1 MPCCGQN
8 WRILLWS
15 QELWHDAPCSRIR
28 VARGGL
34 NVARVPW
41 PGRTRAPGPVRPPT
55 PSARPGHWPRPLIGL
70 ARAHRP
76 HRGRRASGV
85 PFGVDER
92 PIPPESRARRSTL
105 LRRNS
110 HESLKIK
117 IHRFL
122 QIGTFSDSGS
132 AADPRPWT
140 ARLPERGQ
148 LQKKMRT
155 VSGDRSSNRNRLSTI
170 NIDRR
175 SICKQRGGCEVRK
188 TAEAISQAQVIFAM
202 VSCRH
207 ST

>member
-1 MPCCGQN
+1 M
-8 WRILLWS
+8 IA
-15 QELWHDAPCSRIR
+15 DSR
-28 VARGGL
+28 
-34 NVARVPW
+34 
-41 PGRTRAPGPVRPPT
+41 GPRWVECRQGAM
-55 PSARPGHWPRPLIGL
+55 ARPNASAGARLPADSERSAWPKPLIGL

-76 HRGRRASGV
+76 HRGQRASGV

-155 VSGDRSSNRNRLSTI
+155 VSGNRSSNRNWLSTI
-170 NIDRR
+170 LTEEVSASNVAAAKYARQRKRFHRR
-175 SICKQRGGCEVRK
+175 K
-188 TAEAISQAQVIFAM
+188 
-202 VSCRH
+202 
-207 ST
+207 

>member
-85 PFGVDER
+85 PFGVDALKAHPAR
-92 PIPPESRARRSTL
+92 IESAPVDTL
-105 LRRNS
+105 KPQLS
-110 HESLKIK
+110 SLKIK

-148 LQKKMRT
+148 LQKKNE
-155 VSGDRSSNRNRLSTI
+155 DRI
-170 NIDRR
+170 RR
-175 SICKQRGGCEVRK
+175 SQFESQL
-188 TAEAISQAQVIFAM
+188 AINNNY
-202 VSCRH
+202 
-207 ST
+207 